1 MFVAPEDFLHV
12 DALPIPGEW
21 ITQGGAV
28 GLLGIVVLLIL
39 SGRLV
44 PRRVYR
50 DLEADRDHWREA
62 AMKSIGHTD
71 QLLPAAQITTE
82 MVTALAGQSATK
94 PADPTS
100 HAAWQALG
108 GRETS

>member
-1 MFVAPEDFLHV
+1 M

-39 SGRLV
+39 SGRLI

-50 DLEADRDHWREA
+50 DLENDRDHWREA
-62 AMKSIGHTD
+62 AMKAINQAD
-71 QLLPAAQITTE
+71 QLLPSARITTE
-82 MVTALAGQSATK
+82 MVTAMANQAT
-94 PADPTS
+94 PPPRPPDPLS
-100 HAAWQALG
+100 EAARRALG
-108 GRETS
+108 GGDPT

>member
-1 MFVAPEDFLHV
+1 MDV
-12 DALPIPGEW
+12 LPIPGDL

-28 GLLGIVVLLIL
+28 GLLTIVVLLIL

-62 AMKSIGHTD
+62 AMKAIGHAD

-82 MVTALAGQSATK
+82 MVSVLAAQAT
-94 PADPTS
+94 PQPPPGDPLSEETRR
-100 HAAWQALG
+100 ALG
-108 GRETS
+108 GRAAT

>member
-1 MFVAPEDFLHV
+1 M

-39 SGRLV
+39 AGRLV
-44 PRRVYR
+44 PRATYQA
-50 DLEADRDHWREA
+50 LERDRDHWREA
-62 AMKSIGHTD
+62 AMKAIGHTD

-82 MVTALAGQSATK
+82 MVTALAQATPK
-94 PADPTS
+94 PATTDS
-100 HAAWQALG
+100 MSEVERRALG
-108 GRETS
+108 GQGTP